1 MSVIAKGIMGYHGV
15 SLLLH
20 TRAPV
25 ELNPVGHAVFF
36 FFIPTPKT
44 RDLNQWH
51 GRGRGFP
58 A

>member
-36 FFIPTPKT
+36 YSHPKDK
-44 RDLNQWH
+44 RSKSMAWE
-51 GRGRGFP
+51 G
-58 A
+58 